1 VWWPLARSPGTFASF
16 GRPIVAPTD
25 GVVVGATDWQRDHW
39 SRTSWPAPAW
49 FILEGFVRELTGPG
63 RVLGNHVVI
72 RIDDDAYVVLA
83 QLRRRSVR
91 VKTGDR
97 VHAGD
102 LVAQCGNSGNT
113 TEPHLHIQ
121 VMDHRWPLVAG
132 GVPFAVTGIEIEDG
146 DAPGLPRDEKHLIA
160 PERVRGAL
168 PIASASQS
176 RQ

>member
-1 VWWPLARSPGTFASF
+1 
-16 GRPIVAPTD
+16 
-25 GVVVGATDWQRDHW
+25 
-39 SRTSWPAPAW
+39 
-49 FILEGFVRELTGPG
+49 
-63 RVLGNHVVI
+63 
-72 RIDDDAYVVLA
+72 
-83 QLRRRSVR
+83 
-91 VKTGDR
+91 

-132 GVPFAVTGIEIEDG
+132 GVPFAVTGIEIEHGDG
-146 DAPGLPRDEKHLIA
+146 PGLPGDEKHLIA